1 MNRHSLLEII
11 DSQNEIIKMENSVIN
26 ELFHILLQYVNI
38 KDLDNIIEDISV
50 IHEKSKD
57 LSI

>member
-50 IHEKSKD
+50 IYEKSKD

>member
-38 KDLDNIIEDISV
+38 KDLDNIIDDISV

>member
-11 DSQNEIIKMENSVIN
+11 DRQNEIIKMENSVIN

-38 KDLDNIIEDISV
+38 KDLDNIIDDISV

>member
-11 DSQNEIIKMENSVIN
+11 DRQNEIIKMESSVID

-38 KDLDNIIEDISV
+38 KDLDNIIDDISV

>member
-11 DSQNEIIKMENSVIN
+11 DRQNEIIKMENSVIN

-38 KDLDNIIEDISV
+38 KDLDNIIDDISF